1 VSRVETPR
9 QRASAHLG
17 STLRSVL
24 IAPAVGFPGAF
35 KAADRRERAGARPAE
50 GVAPF
55 VLGALGGAALF
66 VLWLKLG
73 GLLGLRH
80 VARSQYRSEFV
91 VGSMIA
97 GALLSLVAQ
106 GLWGS
111 AGARVARLMGG
122 RASPRDLRIVW
133 GAAAFPYVL
142 SLVMLLPLD
151 LAIVGED
158 TFTTEPLRD
167 PVATGW
173 AALSIAL
180 ATVLALWG
188 AWLFVRGVGV
198 AAELPLAR
206 AAAGALIAALCF
218 AGVIAFAIAGAVM
231 MEASL

>member
-1 VSRVETPR
+1 
-9 QRASAHLG
+9 
-17 STLRSVL
+17 
-24 IAPAVGFPGAF
+24 
-35 KAADRRERAGARPAE
+35 
-50 GVAPF
+50 
-55 VLGALGGAALF
+55 
-66 VLWLKLG
+66 
-73 GLLGLRH
+73 
-80 VARSQYRSEFV
+80 
-91 VGSMIA
+91 
-97 GALLSLVAQ
+97 
-106 GLWGS
+106 
-111 AGARVARLMGG
+111 
-122 RASPRDLRIVW
+122 
-133 GAAAFPYVL
+133 L